1 MTRTIRLALLLC
13 DTPIPAVRSVHG
25 DYHNIFHTL
34 LNGSLPTGA
43 TSFILDPFD
52 VVHKQEYPPIDVDY
66 DGIILT
72 GSGVPEIA
80 LPLVLC

>member
-1 MTRTIRLALLLC
+1 MRC
-13 DTPIPAVRSVHG
+13 VHG

-34 LNGSLPTGA
+34 LNDALPTGA

>member
-1 MTRTIRLALLLC
+1 MTIRLALLLC

-25 DYHNIFHTL
+25 DYHDIFHAL
-34 LNGSLPTGA
+34 LNDALPGGT

-66 DGIILT
+66 DGIMLT
-72 GSGVPEIA
+72 GSGVPDVA
-80 LPLVLC
+80 LALILC